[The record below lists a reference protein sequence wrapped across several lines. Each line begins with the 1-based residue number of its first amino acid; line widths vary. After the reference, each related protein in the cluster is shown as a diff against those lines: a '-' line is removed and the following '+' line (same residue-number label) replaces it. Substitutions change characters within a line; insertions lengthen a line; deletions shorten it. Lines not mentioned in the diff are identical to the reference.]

1 MEKKQESGCVEHPE
15 FDSTDRDLLSDIK
28 SIVDERAIY
37 ITDSEC
43 IDELECYE
51 SVIDYILHLADVEGV
66 EVEISEEEQTVCLNL
81 HDVSHTICLSDDS
94 DYISSDKLVKGLN
107 EFLGKISKLGKLYWF
122 WNCDW
127 GQEIGFLYSEKI
139 EEVDSLMNVTDDP
152 LEYGEIS
159 DGLSQ

>member
-1 MEKKQESGCVEHPE
+1 MKEENKCVENLE
-15 FDSTDRDLLSDIK
+15 FDSTDRDLLSDIE
-28 SIVDERAIY
+28 SIVDESAIY

-51 SVIDYILHLADVEGV
+51 DVIGDILQLVGIENVEI
-66 EVEISEEEQTVCLNL
+66 EISEEESTVCLNL
-81 HDVSHTICLSDDS
+81 NGVSYTIYLNDDS

-107 EFLGKISKLGKLYWF
+107 EFLEKLDKPGKIYWF

-127 GQEIGFLYSEKI
+127 GQEMGFLYTEKTD
-139 EEVDSLMNVTDDP
+139 EVDALMSITIDP

-159 DGLSQ
+159 DGFSC